1 MVIRSLRCCDQSVF
15 KADVLEKL
23 ETAEATYKAK
33 SSSDIAAA
41 KRDYELQL
49 RQNKTEADAKIAQL
63 EAKLGV
69 SLDNIA
75 FLEAQLDNMSEQ
87 VDEAGNRTVEV
98 AQAKQTAAE
107 VNIGKQSKL
116 VFYCLYMGD
125 SLIWIAHINIRYYE
139 EVDIPGH

>member
-49 RQNKTEADAKIAQL
+49 R
-63 EAKLGV
+63 
-69 SLDNIA
+69 
-75 FLEAQLDNMSEQ
+75 
-87 VDEAGNRTVEV
+87 
-98 AQAKQTAAE
+98 
-107 VNIGKQSKL
+107 
-116 VFYCLYMGD
+116 
-125 SLIWIAHINIRYYE
+125 
-139 EVDIPGH
+139 